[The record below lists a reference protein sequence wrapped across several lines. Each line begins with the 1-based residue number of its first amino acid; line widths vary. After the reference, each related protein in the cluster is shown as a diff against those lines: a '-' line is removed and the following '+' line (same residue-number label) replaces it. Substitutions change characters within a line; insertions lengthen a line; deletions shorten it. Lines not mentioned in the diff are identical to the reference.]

1 MNSYTANAFISNVSK
16 SSSSPS
22 ILYVFIPMIFG
33 IAIDIIF
40 TQVMGSQFCVLN
52 KTEYTCN
59 IHGFK
64 CEQWHR
70 EAVRFILQLGLIMC
84 LLIVFQIY
92 NNSLLYPMYNSLFG
106 VIGLILMFIVQVDLF
121 SDFRRLC
128 NGFVFSIKHN

>member
-33 IAIDIIF
+33 IAVDILF
-40 TQVMGSQFCVLN
+40 TQVMGSQFCALN

-64 CEQWHR
+64 CEQWQR

>member
-1 MNSYTANAFISNVSK
+1 MNSYTATAFISNVSK
-16 SSSSPS
+16 SSSAPS
-22 ILYVFIPMIFG
+22 ILYVFVPMIFG
-33 IAIDIIF
+33 IAVDILF
-40 TQVMGSQFCVLN
+40 TQVMGSQFCTLN

-64 CEQWHR
+64 CEQWQR

-84 LLIVFQIY
+84 LLILFQTY
-92 NNSLLYPMYNSLFG
+92 NNSLVFPMYNSLFG

-128 NGFVFSIKHN
+128 NGLVFSIKHN